1 MAEREKDKL
10 VCLQFNAFYTI
21 LLYSLLLDVCIS
33 SFMSIFLK
41 FVLHSRTARQLID
54 VLLLY
59 GEREGAG
66 RKQRKR
72 RGIACVQAQRWS
84 VDYCR
89 TLLERFFSYFI
100 LYKKKSG
107 SENKE
112 INNWGKSSP
121 PRGLDFFKRSLI
133 STSPLR
139 TC

>member
-1 MAEREKDKL
+1 MPEREKDKL

-66 RKQRKR
+66 RKQSK
-72 RGIACVQAQRWS
+72 RGIAYKRRDGVSIIVELFWNVFS
-84 VDYCR
+84 L
-89 TLLERFFSYFI
+89 TLFCT
-100 LYKKKSG
+100 
-107 SENKE
+107 
-112 INNWGKSSP
+112 
-121 PRGLDFFKRSLI
+121 RSQVVK
-133 STSPLR
+133 TR
-139 TC
+139 K